1 MNLRFKLARQSLNL
15 TQQEL
20 GDILGISKSAVSKI
34 ESGKSAITERNVRV
48 LSEKLDINP
57 LWLKEGKGDM
67 LLNIK
72 EDFVDQLVR
81 EYKLD
86 EDSEKIVRSF
96 LQLDPERR
104 KIIVS
109 WMKETFTDTDNKKE
123 E

>member
-34 ESGKSAITERNVRV
+34 ESGKSVITERNVQV

>member
-1 MNLRFKLARQSLNL
+1 MNLRFKLARQNLNL

-34 ESGKSAITERNVRV
+34 ESGKSVITERNVQV